1 MFGLTI
7 LPINRMFSVLRSVMT
22 TMNGRLNFSTGVYC
36 KDISVMMM
44 PVAAAAVAPASSTS
58 RVAWCT
64 TYRKRVRRKLNWLR
78 KNYCICMVTFY
89 ILASETA
96 SLFPSAMPLKS
107 ALSPNMSLIPI
118 WVNTSFSEYDV
129 LMENFGIYTSY
140 FLESELKGTMIDLNE
155 EGIGSISE
163 MWMICLINVHVTWT
177 SSISAIW
184 RHDLD
189 ELHPPAL
196 PCCQAATIT
205 WSRSCWKGGGGLMCW
220 SPGRNM
226 YQISSPYS
234 SSELEP
240 GKWQMI
246 TKSLNCKRNIAWK
259 INSQANI
266 CDPDS
271 LWTSDLGVVVHHEIV
286 LFGEI
291 WIEWSCPFSC
301 FTGTSRIK
309 N

>member
-1 MFGLTI
+1 MFGLII

-22 TMNGRLNFSTGVYC
+22 TMNGRLNFNTGVYC
-36 KDISVMMM
+36 KDISVIPM

-64 TYRKRVRRKLNWLR
+64 TYRKRVRCKVNWIR

-96 SLFPSAMPLKS
+96 SLGPSAMPLKS
-107 ALSPNMSLIPI
+107 ARSSNMSVIPI

-140 FLESELKGTMIDLNE
+140 FLESEWERDNDWFEWRRLWECVWNVDDLFN
-155 EGIGSISE
+155 I
-163 MWMICLINVHVTWT
+163 HVTWT

-189 ELHPPAL
+189 KLHPPVL
-196 PCCQAATIT
+196 PYCQATAIT

-226 YQISSPYS
+226 HQISSPYS

-246 TKSLNCKRNIAWK
+246 TISLNCKRNMVWK

-271 LWTSDLGVVVHHEIV
+271 LWTSNLSVVVHHEIV